1 MSMHIAEDKIADI
14 KNAADIVEIITDY
27 VVLKK
32 TGKNYVGLC
41 PFHSEKTPSF
51 TVSSEKQI
59 FHCFGC
65 GEGGN
70 VFTFLM
76 KKDGLS
82 FPDAIRLIGK
92 RYGIEIPEKRHKEKN
107 RGFDEKEILYN
118 INKMAMMFYKENLQN
133 SKAGK
138 MAFAYL
144 KNRGMKNETI
154 SEFDL
159 GCAPEGWNHLLNY
172 FSRKEVSQKIIEK
185 AGLVIPRKD
194 KGGYYDR
201 FRNRII
207 FPISDMS
214 NRVIGF
220 GGRVMDDS
228 LPKYLNSPE
237 TPVFNK
243 GSSLYGLSQ
252 AKQKC
257 RDSETVYIAEGY
269 FDLLSLHQHG
279 IENSVATLGTSLTGE
294 HVQLLR
300 NRYVGENGKVILVY
314 DSDVAGIKAAQ
325 RSVEI
330 FKQGYVDAQ
339 ILVLPDGFDPDS
351 YLFKFG
357 RESFLEIAEKAL
369 SSMLFLIDSAVNR
382 YGLSIE
388 GKNRIV
394 SDMIKHFVMIK
405 DEVIRSLYA
414 KELAERLGIDE
425 TAIVRKI
432 NDAYETMSRETRKKP
447 GKSSEKAIHDGIKK
461 DTLSINGQD
470 LYAEETRIE
479 KHIIAM
485 MLQFPEILPEIKKRD
500 VLKYFQHANLKS
512 IGQMIINKMS
522 QYNGQVSEILDT
534 IDNMENRNIITS
546 LAMGKE
552 VWNLDGCLKLIKQ
565 FESSRSRYDDD
576 LLRRIKAAEDS
587 NDDKLLLELLKK
599 KQAKANTFKH
609 DLESSGGK
617 SK

>member
-14 KNAADIVEIITDY
+14 KNAADIVEIISDY

-70 VFTFLM
+70 AFSFLM

-82 FPDAIRLIGK
+82 FPDSVRQIGK
-92 RYGIEIPEKRHKEKN
+92 RYGVEIPEESPNKRN
-107 RGFDEKEILYN
+107 REYDENDILFS
-118 INKMAMMFYKENLQN
+118 INKQAMEFFRQNLHN

-138 MAFAYL
+138 IALTYL

-154 SEFDL
+154 RDFDI
-159 GCAPEGWNHLLNY
+159 GYASDGWNNLGHYFFQKKVSQRDITNAGLLV
-172 FSRKEVSQKIIEK
+172 SRK
-185 AGLVIPRKD
+185 D
-194 KGGYYDR
+194 NTGYFDR
-201 FRNRII
+201 FRSRIM
-207 FPISDMS
+207 FPIIDMN

-243 GSSLYGLSQ
+243 GNSLYGIHK

-257 RDSETVYIAEGY
+257 RDSQTVYIAEGY
-269 FDLLSLHQHG
+269 FDLLALHQHG
-279 IENSVATLGTSLTGE
+279 IQNSVVTLGTSLTPA

-300 NRYVGENGKVILVY
+300 NRYVGENGKVVLVY
-314 DSDVAGIKAAQ
+314 DSDLAGIKAAQ
-325 RSVEI
+325 RSIGI
-330 FKQGYVDAQ
+330 FKQEYVDAK

-357 RESFLEIAEKAL
+357 YESFLKIADKA
-369 SSMLFLIDSAVNR
+369 SSAVSFLINSAVKR

-388 GKNRIV
+388 GKMRIV
-394 SDMIKHFVMIK
+394 SDMIQHFVMIE
-405 DEVIRSLYA
+405 DDIARSLHI

-425 TAIVRKI
+425 TAIIRKM
-432 NDAYETMSRETRKKP
+432 NNAYDSMYKGKRNSFDQRSGKTIQSEFQKESISVKGKGVDENGTR
-447 GKSSEKAIHDGIKK
+447 
-461 DTLSINGQD
+461 L
-470 LYAEETRIE
+470 E

-485 MLQFPEILPEIKKRD
+485 MLQFPEILEEIKKRD
-500 VLKYFQHANLKS
+500 VLKHFQDENLRS
-512 IGQMIINKMS
+512 IGHVIIAKMNCDNS
-522 QYNGQVSEILDT
+522 QVSEVLNA
-534 IDNMENRNIITS
+534 IDNGENRNIITS
-546 LAMGKE
+546 LAIGE
-552 VWNLDGCLKLIKQ
+552 EIWNRDGCLKLIQQ
-565 FESSRSRYDDD
+565 FESSRSRYADD
-576 LLRRIKAAEDS
+576 LLQRIKAAEDA
-587 NDDKLLLELLKK
+587 NDDELLLKLLKE
-599 KQAKANTFKH
+599 KQAKANTYKH

-617 SK
+617 NK